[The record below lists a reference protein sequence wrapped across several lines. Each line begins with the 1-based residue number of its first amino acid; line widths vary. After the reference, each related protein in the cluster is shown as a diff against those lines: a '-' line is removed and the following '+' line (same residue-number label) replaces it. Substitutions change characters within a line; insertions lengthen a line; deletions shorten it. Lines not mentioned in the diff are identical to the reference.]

1 MILLYLSP
9 WALLLNKISATTGF
23 HPPPPPPPSS
33 LFSSFNS
40 IRKAADAIWS
50 TAHVKPI
57 SVEHK
62 KHFKTIGG
70 PSHSGPGDPRC
81 GRAQT
86 RQPSGAFTPEWG
98 GHTGRGGEVKTR
110 QHFCDRTG
118 VNIHEG
124 SGAGGSKVKPI
135 SDSIV

>member
-23 HPPPPPPPSS
+23 HPPPPSSS
-33 LFSSFNS
+33 LFSWFNS

-62 KHFKTIGG
+62 KHFKPVGG
-70 PSHSGPGDPRC
+70 PSHQVQETLGAVGPKHANLQVPSRWNGG
-81 GRAQT
+81 GR
-86 RQPSGAFTPEWG
+86 
-98 GHTGRGGEVKTR
+98 TGRGGWKQGNSSSSVMELV
-110 QHFCDRTG
+110 
-118 VNIHEG
+118 
-124 SGAGGSKVKPI
+124 
-135 SDSIV
+135 